1 MTAAGDWRRILA
13 LGALLVASHACTR
26 EPDPASAA
34 AVPLRALLPGDLSPE
49 MLLPPGPIGRAFQRA
64 HEINVASGA
73 GIHLVVWRDY
83 GSVHAVRV
91 RASDNMILDPVQFPL
106 VRGTHDCARTT
117 PASAPAA
124 AYDGR
129 VFLVAWGALDKLC
142 AVRVGVDGVVLDSTP
157 TQVTAASGS
166 ISAAAV
172 SPDGANFLVGWEN
185 SLSERSTDLL
195 AARIRSSD
203 GALLDPA
210 GFALTTAP
218 GHQKSPSISFDGTNH
233 LVVWNDYRAAVAA
246 LRGTRPCFR
255 RQRAG
260 SRRHATG
267 QPGATIPN
275 GDRLRRDEPPAGVRR
290 RRAGRPRGARA
301 GQ

>member
-1 MTAAGDWRRILA
+1 M
-13 LGALLVASHACTR
+13 
-26 EPDPASAA
+26 
-34 AVPLRALLPGDLSPE
+34 PLRALLPGDLSPE

-157 TQVTAASGS
+157 TQVTAASGW

-185 SLSERSTDLL
+185 ISFQNDQTDLL

-233 LVVWNDYRAAVAA
+233 LVVWNDYREAVAGIYGA
-246 LRGTRPCFR
+246 RVRASDASVLDPGGTQLVSLGPQSPTVTAFDGTNHLLVFADG
-255 RQRAG
+255 RQG
-260 SRRHATG
+260 D
-267 QPGATIPN
+267 PG
-275 GDRLRRDEPPAGVRR
+275 
-290 RRAGRPRGARA
+290 GARA